1 MNIKGPRDAG
11 GTDMPRE
18 TRALQNVKF
27 EIREQIAWITID
39 RTEVR
44 NALDLETVNEIHSCL
59 TEINQSENVG
69 VAVLTG
75 AGEKI
80 FVSGADI
87 RSIRER
93 NKIDALKGI
102 NSRLC
107 KAVEDC
113 EKPVIAAVNGFAF
126 GGGCELAL
134 ACDIRVCSDN
144 AKFGFPEVS
153 LGIIPGAGGMYRMAR
168 VAGLGITKELVL
180 TGEPIDAQ
188 RALHLG
194 LVSRVV
200 ASTELLKTV
209 EQMAQKILSRGPLAV
224 RLAKR
229 SLNLITQM
237 STESAMALESFAQGI
252 LFESED
258 KQEGTTAFLEK
269 RSPKFKG
276 K

>member
-1 MNIKGPRDAG
+1 MK
-11 GTDMPRE
+11 
-18 TRALQNVKF
+18 NVKF
-27 EIREQIAWITID
+27 EVRDQIGWVTID
-39 RTEVR
+39 RPEVR
-44 NALDLETVNEIHSCL
+44 NALDLETVNELHSCIA
-59 TEINQSENVG
+59 EINQSENIG
-69 VAVLTG
+69 IAILTG

-87 RSIRER
+87 RSIRDR

-113 EKPVIAAVNGFAF
+113 EKPVIAAVNGIAL

-134 ACDIRVCSDN
+134 ACDIRICSEN

-180 TGEPIDAQ
+180 TGDAIDAQ
-188 RALHLG
+188 RAFHVG

-200 ASTELLKTV
+200 PQAELLKTA
-209 EQMAQKILSRGPLAV
+209 EQIAQKILARGPLAI

-269 RSPKFKG
+269 RPPKFKG

>member
-1 MNIKGPRDAG
+1 MK
-11 GTDMPRE
+11 
-18 TRALQNVKF
+18 NVKF
-27 EIREQIAWITID
+27 EIRNQIAWITID
-39 RTEVR
+39 RPEVR
-44 NALDLETVNEIHSCL
+44 NALDLETVNELHSCIS
-59 TEINQSENVG
+59 EINQSENAG
-69 VAVLTG
+69 IAILTG

-87 RSIRER
+87 RSIRDR

-113 EKPVIAAVNGFAF
+113 EKPVIAAVNGFSL

-134 ACDIRVCSDN
+134 ACDIRICSDN

-168 VAGLGITKELVL
+168 IAGLGLTKELVL
-180 TGEPIDAQ
+180 TGEAIDAQ
-188 RALHLG
+188 RAFDVG

-200 ASTELLKTV
+200 PQSELLKV
-209 EQMAQKILSRGPLAV
+209 AEQIAQKILSRGPLAI

-229 SLNLITQM
+229 SLNLIAQM

-269 RSPKFKG
+269 RLPKFKG

>member
-1 MNIKGPRDAG
+1 MK
-11 GTDMPRE
+11 
-18 TRALQNVKF
+18 NVKF

-39 RTEVR
+39 RPEVR
-44 NALDLETVNEIHSCL
+44 NALDLETVNELHSCL
-59 TEINQSENVG
+59 AEINQSENVG
-69 VAVLTG
+69 IAILTG

-87 RSIRER
+87 RSIRDR

-113 EKPVIAAVNGFAF
+113 EKPVIAAVNGIAL

-134 ACDIRVCSDN
+134 ACDIRICSEN

-180 TGEPIDAQ
+180 TGEAIDAH
-188 RALHLG
+188 RALQVG

-200 ASTELLKTV
+200 SQAELLKTA
-209 EQMAQKILSRGPLAV
+209 EQMAQKVLARGPLAI